1 MHAIF
6 SVHPSAIG
14 FSILS
19 APRLTVSGPISYGA
33 TVSRIS
39 QTLGG
44 TDGLPDMMVQPLSL
58 SSWRLIPFKTEVWSR
73 SR

>member
-39 QTLGG
+39 QTSLEAPGFSKRRLASRVAG
-44 TDGLPDMMVQPLSL
+44 TS
-58 SSWRLIPFKTEVWSR
+58 K
-73 SR
+73 